1 MKKSIVVAALLGVVC
16 FALTPIAPAYAANWV
31 YVTTDRDNTDFYYD
45 SDTIQR
51 SGNQVTV
58 WTKYDH
64 SRDKT
69 VKMRESKVL
78 IRYGCAERTLTTLQ
92 ETTYYPNGTTN
103 TVIVKPYEQEELAIP
118 PGTVAESML
127 EAVCQ

>member
-1 MKKSIVVAALLGVVC
+1 MKKSIGTAKLLGAMC
-16 FALTPIAPAYAANWV
+16 LALMPIAPVYAANWV
-31 YVTTDRDNTDFYYD
+31 YVATDRDNTVFYYD

-58 WTKYDH
+58 WIKQDH

-69 VKMRESKVL
+69 VKERES
-78 IRYGCAERTLTTLQ
+78 ISRYRYGCAEKTLTRLQ
-92 ETTYYPNGTTN
+92 LTNYYPNGTMD

-118 PGTVAESML
+118 PGTVAASLL
-127 EAVCQ
+127 EAVCR

>member
-1 MKKSIVVAALLGVVC
+1 MKKSIGTTALLGVVC

-31 YVTTDRDNTDFYYD
+31 YVTTGLNNDVYYYD
-45 SDTIQR
+45 SDTIRR
-51 SGNQVTV
+51 SGNQVTF
-58 WTKYDH
+58 WQKADF

-69 VKMRESKVL
+69 AKERETKARY
-78 IRYGCAERTLTTLQ
+78 RYGCAERTLTLLQ
-92 ETTYYPNGTTN
+92 FTNYYPNGTMD
-103 TVIVKPYEQEELAIP
+103 TVILKPYEQEELAIP